1 LRGAVSLSSSIA
13 RIANDSFGQ
22 TVDNFTQPTLRT
34 WKGGSG
40 GASSGLAV
48 VQVAHQD
55 AQSDGSLSIAKWKE
69 DDPILGQD
77 VLTNFGTDL
86 DARDF
91 SGGLTLTSMWLN
103 SGNEFRFAHRTTN
116 REAGP
121 SSDHLFRG

>member
-1 LRGAVSLSSSIA
+1 MARFSL
-13 RIANDSFGQ
+13 
-22 TVDNFTQPTLRT
+22 
-34 WKGGSG
+34 
-40 GASSGLAV
+40 
-48 VQVAHQD
+48 
-55 AQSDGSLSIAKWKE
+55 AKWKE

-116 REAGP
+116 REWAGP
-121 SSDHLFRG
+121 SLPTTYFVGEAAESVPRQLRRPTSRPTRSTSPRPSTCGWRVITS

>member
-1 LRGAVSLSSSIA
+1 MA
-13 RIANDSFGQ
+13 RF
-22 TVDNFTQPTLRT
+22 
-34 WKGGSG
+34 
-40 GASSGLAV
+40 
-48 VQVAHQD
+48 
-55 AQSDGSLSIAKWKE
+55 SIAKWKE

-116 REAGP
+116 REWAGP
-121 SSDHLFRG
+121 SLPTTYFIGEAAGIGSAPATPATFKANAFDITETFHMRLARITS